1 MAGCRN
7 HWGQT
12 ENAQIKK
19 KKKRKNQHTH
29 AHTQKYSYLAIEENK
44 KLNNTK

>member
-19 KKKRKNQHTH
+19 KKKEKNNIR

-44 KLNNTK
+44 KWNNTK